1 MHKGLVLLALVASA
15 CSAAGDTAETAGSS
29 PAAIVPVT
37 SLAPVEAPP
46 ATTTT
51 AATTTAAAP
60 SATIPPEADDWYLI
74 WVPVQLPDGFA
85 EGIAAIDG
93 VRAASLV
100 RSGNGFLVETR
111 DGTGDPVDRAP
122 QDYVYPVEVHAYAD
136 LAIHA
141 EFVPDD
147 IAARLVA
154 LRDDTIMLGASSAR
168 IRNLGPGG
176 TLTFQSGET
185 VTVAGIVDD
194 VYVGD
199 AEVVTGRSDPDV
211 FGEVRD
217 RYMIVEYGGH
227 LDTLTA
233 EAEALTEEAVVVR
246 PWRDPRVARAGDQV
260 RSQVAFK
267 ERFGEFAIRPGSGG
281 FVQDPAWRE
290 ANIVTE
296 SIPIL
301 GEVTCHRD
309 FVEMLRSVMSRLEE
323 QDLADVIDRNAYA
336 GCYNARYIAR
346 RTDISHHSWGAAAD
360 INIFNPPGRP
370 GSPTHPAL
378 LQAMYAAGL
387 TSGHTWNNADPG
399 HFEWFDDVPPTR

>member
-1 MHKGLVLLALVASA
+1 MRRGLLVFALVASA
-15 CSAAGDTAETAGSS
+15 CSTAGGAAGSTGTSTVTIA
-29 PAAIVPVT
+29 PVT
-37 SLAPVEAPP
+37 SLAPVETSPTATGI
-46 ATTTT
+46 TTTT
-51 AATTTAAAP
+51 APAP
-60 SATIPPEADDWYLI
+60 PPPTVPPGADDWYLI
-74 WVPVQLPDGFA
+74 WVPVQLPEGFA
-85 EGIAAIDG
+85 EEVAGLDRVG
-93 VRAASLV
+93 AASLV

-111 DGTGDPVDRAP
+111 DEAGNLVDRAP
-122 QDYVYPVEVHAYAD
+122 QDHVYPVEIHAYAD
-136 LAIHA
+136 LAMHA
-141 EFVPDD
+141 RFVPGDV
-147 IAARLVA
+147 AERFAA
-154 LRDDTIMLGASSAR
+154 LRDDTVMLGATSAR
-168 IRNLGPGG
+168 LRELGPGG
-176 TLTFQSGET
+176 SLTFRSGET

-199 AEVVTGRSDPDV
+199 AEVVTGRLDPDV

-217 RYMIVEYGGH
+217 RYMIIEYAGT
-227 LDTLTA
+227 LAALTA
-233 EAEALTEEAVVVR
+233 AVRPLTDEPVVVR
-246 PWRDPRVARAGDQV
+246 QWRDPRVARAGDQV

-267 ERFGEFAIRPGSGG
+267 ERFGEFAIRPEPGG
-281 FVQDPAWRE
+281 FTQDPAWRD
-290 ANIVTE
+290 AHIVTE

-309 FVEMLRSVMSRLEE
+309 FVAILRGVMVRLEE
-323 QDLADVIDRNAYA
+323 QGLADVIDRDAYA

-399 HFEWFDDVPPTR
+399 HFEWFEDPPPP